1 MFQLISY
8 TSLHA
13 CRTERV
19 LRVQDWLS
27 AASQRR
33 LATLANVNVE
43 QRLVPIRV
51 LVAVALLMMFAVL
64 GVVSHDAGAG
74 TSVDHELLSWLV
86 AHRSDGLTAV
96 AIAVTTAGSPPV
108 ITALAVVAGALLW
121 WRRRALLPALVVVG
135 TLAAAMSVSTLT
147 KIAVGSHRPARAL
160 QLIPELDMSYPSGH
174 VTGTLALAG
183 TVAVAVGANRG
194 QFVRLILAVG
204 VAAVTILIALTRL
217 YLGVH
222 WLTDIGG
229 GMLLSSA
236 AVLLESAVPGF
247 GANSPISGSDP
258 IVAKHPTPTAWM
270 K

>member
-1 MFQLISY
+1 
-8 TSLHA
+8 
-13 CRTERV
+13 
-19 LRVQDWLS
+19 
-27 AASQRR
+27 
-33 LATLANVNVE
+33 
-43 QRLVPIRV
+43 
-51 LVAVALLMMFAVL
+51 MMFVAL

-74 TSVDHELLSWLV
+74 TALDHDLLSWLV
-86 AHRSDGLTAV
+86 AHRSAGLTAV

-121 WRRRALLPALVVVG
+121 WRRRAVLPALVVVG
-135 TLAAAMSVSTLT
+135 TLGAAMSVSTLT

-183 TVAVAVGANRG
+183 IVAVAVGAHHGR
-194 QFVRLILAVG
+194 FVQLILAID
-204 VAAVTILIALTRL
+204 VAAVTTMIALTRL

-229 GMLLSSA
+229 GMLLGSA
-236 AVLLESAVPGF
+236 AVLLGSAVPSF
-247 GANSPISGSDP
+247 GANPPVSGSEP